1 MSNTNSRK
9 PSMTNCNTPLLP
21 RAIHVLGWSGVIPFT
36 IALSAAVLR
45 PDWRD
50 AATAAFA
57 AYGAVIL
64 SFLGGARWGRGLDAG
79 CGSVRYVEAVLPSL
93 LAFAALLL
101 IHRPSTALMLL
112 ATGFL
117 IWLLLDLRDPL
128 WSPAYKRM
136 RLGISTVVLALHA
149 AWLAV

>member
-1 MSNTNSRK
+1 MSNH
-9 PSMTNCNTPLLP
+9 NTPLLP
-21 RAIHVLGWSGVIPFT
+21 RAIHVLGWSGIVPFAL
-36 IALSAAVLR
+36 ALSAAVVR

-50 AATAAFA
+50 AATAAFV

-64 SFLGGARWGRGLDAG
+64 SFLGGARWGHGLGSG
-79 CGSVRYVEAVLPSL
+79 CGSARYVEAVLPSL

-101 IHRPSTALMLL
+101 IHWPSPALMLL

-128 WSPAYKRM
+128 WPPGYKRM
-136 RLGISTVVLALHA
+136 RLGISMVVLALHA